1 MKKTTTIALL
11 AAAALSVNVQ
21 TACAAEPFIPVF
33 ITDGARK
40 VTPALFPELS
50 VFRES
55 IPSYPVNSNI
65 KIKRFTPLSQAYKY
79 PQEYVRRLSDKER
92 RLTPY
97 RFEEMFADPA
107 STIDSEYARSGKPF
121 FIYERISRPPY
132 FLPRDGAPLDEPT
145 SSSYTNKQMIEPQV
159 QADIFDTLVPI
170 RGDSG
175 TDIPK
180 RKIGEQGCLF
190 NSEFGGFFD
199 VLCPDSGQDSA
210 AFAQALSR
218 YRHVLVAGNAFN
230 KDKFDSAALAAFEK
244 SGGRVHRYPSEECPT
259 KDKLRE
265 LLLKIPDETMPVTVA
280 GDIQWGVNK
289 TSKGWLVWMINNK
302 GVVKFSDEPEEFR
315 KERTAHVVATVK
327 ATGEKFEA
335 DIAPGDFKLWE
346 TK

>member
-1 MKKTTTIALL
+1 
-11 AAAALSVNVQ
+11 
-21 TACAAEPFIPVF
+21 
-33 ITDGARK
+33 
-40 VTPALFPELS
+40 
-50 VFRES
+50 
-55 IPSYPVNSNI
+55 
-65 KIKRFTPLSQAYKY
+65 
-79 PQEYVRRLSDKER
+79 
-92 RLTPY
+92 
-97 RFEEMFADPA
+97 
-107 STIDSEYARSGKPF
+107 
-121 FIYERISRPPY
+121 
-132 FLPRDGAPLDEPT
+132 
-145 SSSYTNKQMIEPQV
+145 MIEPEV

-230 KDKFDSAALAAFEK
+230 KDKFDNAALAAFEK
-244 SGGRVHRYPSEECPT
+244 SGGKVHRYPSPECPT

-265 LLLKIPDETMPVTVA
+265 LLLKIQDETMPVSVA

-289 TSKGWLVWMINNK
+289 TSKGWLVWLVNNK

-315 KERTAHVVATVK
+315 LERTAHVVVTVK
-327 ATGEKFEA
+327 ATGEKFMA
-335 DIAPGDFKLWE
+335 DVAPGDFKLWE
-346 TK
+346 VGK